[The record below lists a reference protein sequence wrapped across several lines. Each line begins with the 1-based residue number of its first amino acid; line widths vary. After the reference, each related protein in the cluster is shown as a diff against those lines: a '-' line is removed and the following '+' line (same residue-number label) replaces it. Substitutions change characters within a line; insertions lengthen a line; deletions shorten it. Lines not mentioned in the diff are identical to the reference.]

1 LSYSKDKRPK
11 VLKRLKRY
19 TSPKKRDGDKVKKR
33 FIVIFVIICLAL
45 ACVYKFLPFQA
56 IINEYIFNIFK
67 PQFTVSE
74 NYSKVDNNKNGV
86 ADALDIVNGAN
97 NEVLNK
103 TKYISNYYNGG
114 YPPDKEGV
122 CTDVI
127 WRGFKAADINLKD
140 LIDKDIKSNTK
151 LYPRVDPNADP
162 NIDFRRVP
170 NQDVFFSRFCLS
182 LTTEVKARN
191 AENLKEWQP
200 GDIVVFGQGHIGVI
214 SDKRDKNG
222 IPYVIHNT
230 KPHASTLKLSYF
242 TTPIKGHY
250 RWRFN

>member
-1 LSYSKDKRPK
+1 LGGY
-11 VLKRLKRY
+11 
-19 TSPKKRDGDKVKKR
+19 KVKKKS
-33 FIVIFVIICLAL
+33 VIILIIIISILTCT
-45 ACVYKFLPFQA
+45 YKYIPFEA
-56 IINEYIFNIFK
+56 IINEYVFNIFK
-67 PQFTVSE
+67 PQFIVSE
-74 NYSKVDNNKNGV
+74 NFSKVDNNKNGV
-86 ADALDIVNGAN
+86 ADVLDIVSGAN

-127 WRGFKAADINLKD
+127 WRGFKTANINLKD
-140 LIDKDIKSNTK
+140 LIDKDIKSNIK
-151 LYPRVDPNADP
+151 LYSRVDGKPDP

-170 NQDVFFSRFCLS
+170 NQDVFFSRQALS

-191 AENLKEWQP
+191 DENLKEWQP
-200 GDIVVFGQGHIGVI
+200 GDIVVFGQDHVGII
-214 SDKRDKNG
+214 SNKRDKNG

-242 TTPIKGHY
+242 TTPIHGHY
-250 RWRFN
+250 RWKFE